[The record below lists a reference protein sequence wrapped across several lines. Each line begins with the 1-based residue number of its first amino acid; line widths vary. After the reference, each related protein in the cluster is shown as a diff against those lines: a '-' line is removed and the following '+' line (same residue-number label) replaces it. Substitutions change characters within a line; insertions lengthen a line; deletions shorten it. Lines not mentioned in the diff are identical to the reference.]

1 MRRASSRCSRPVPHC
16 HGRGKIIKDPCRKC
30 HGQGR
35 YQKTKTLSVKIPA
48 GVDTGDRI
56 RLSGEG
62 EAGEAG
68 APAGDLYVQV
78 HVKEHEIFVRD
89 GNNLYCEVPIS
100 FTTAAL
106 GGEIEVPTLD
116 GRVKLKVTAET
127 QTGKL
132 FRLRG
137 KGVKSVRSGQVGDLM
152 CKVVIETPVHL
163 NKEQIELIRQL
174 DESLSGGG
182 SKHSPQTH
190 GWLDGVKQFF
200 DKIGL

>member
-1 MRRASSRCSRPVPHC
+1 MQQPCPHC

-30 HGQGR
+30 HGEGR

-62 EAGEAG
+62 EAGETG
-68 APAGDLYVQV
+68 ASAGDLYVQV
-78 HVKEHEIFVRD
+78 HVREHEIFVRD
-89 GNNLYCEVPIS
+89 GNDLYCEVPIS

-116 GRVKLKVTAET
+116 GRVKLKVTPET

-152 CKVVIETPVHL
+152 CKVVIETPVKL
-163 NKEQIELIRQL
+163 TETQKDLLRQL
-174 DESLSGGG
+174 DDSFSGAAA
-182 SKHSPQTH
+182 KTH
-190 GWLDGVKQFF
+190 KPKSEGFFEGVKRFF
-200 DKIGL
+200 DDLTK